1 MSFPRSL
8 AFVATLAICGV
19 VHANDTYFTVGIAGG
34 TYEPAAPSGCVLIE
48 SSADGTG
55 GALGVGYRFND
66 PFAIEFGYQ
75 SVGSLD
81 LRATC
86 GVSTVTVS
94 APSSGLAATGV
105 GRLRFGSGWALLG
118 RAGAYSWS
126 AGGDGGTEAVV
137 GVGAEY
143 EWRKGMA
150 ARLEYTTFGSDIDA
164 IGITLRL
171 GF

>member
-1 MSFPRSL
+1 MSLLRN
-8 AFVATLAICGV
+8 ATLLNTLVAFGAAS
-19 VHANDTYFTVGIAGG
+19 ANDTYFTVGVAGG

-55 GALGVGYRFND
+55 GALGVGYRFSD

-81 LRATC
+81 LRANC
-86 GVSTVTVS
+86 GLANVTVP

-126 AGGDGGTEAVV
+126 NAGEGGTEAVI

-150 ARLEYTTFGSDIDA
+150 VRLEYTTFGSDIDA
-164 IGITLRL
+164 VGLALRIG
-171 GF
+171 F